1 MKNKRAIIALPV
13 LLLLMTV
20 NAYAQN
26 TKALIGKWFFEDF
39 GGTICILEFT
49 QTQVTFYPLEDDE
62 DDIETESYQADN
74 TTITIDG
81 ETMRYTIQNGNVLTL
96 SFSDDDKVT
105 GKRVQANA
113 TVLTGKY
120 QLVNDVGF
128 IEMLEFLDQSTVR
141 LHMEVLGKKA
151 RPTYQYKINGNRVII
166 SDPKDSM
173 ILEIIGDIIIKG
185 NTFGGIG
192 DDSVFVKK

>member
-1 MKNKRAIIALPV
+1 MKNKRVFIVLPV

-26 TKALIGKWFFEDF
+26 SKDLIGKWFFEDF

-49 QTQVTFYPLEDDE
+49 QTQVTYYPLEDDE
-62 DDIETESYQADN
+62 DDSETESYLADN

-81 ETMRYTIQNGNVLTL
+81 DSMRYTIQNGNVLTL
-96 SFSDDDKVT
+96 SFADGDKYT

-113 TVLTGKY
+113 TVLSGKY

-128 IEMLEFLDQSTVR
+128 IETLEFLDQSTVR
-141 LHMEVLGKKA
+141 LHMEVLGKTA

-173 ILEIIGDIIIKG
+173 ILEIIGDAIIKG
-185 NTFGGIG
+185 NTLGGLG
-192 DDSVFVKK
+192 DDSVFVKR

>member
-1 MKNKRAIIALPV
+1 MKNKRVFIAFTA

-20 NAYAQN
+20 NCYAQN
-26 TKALIGKWFFEDF
+26 TRALIGKWFFEDF
-39 GGTICILEFT
+39 DGVMCIMEFT
-49 QTQVTFYPLEDDE
+49 QTQMTFYPLEEDE
-62 DDIETESYQADN
+62 EDSETTSYQADN

-81 ETMRYTIQNGNVLTL
+81 ETMRYTVQNGKVLTL
-96 SFSDDDKVT
+96 STPDGDKYT
-105 GKRVQANA
+105 GKKLQANA

-120 QLVNDVGF
+120 QLVNDAGF
-128 IEMLEFLDQSTVR
+128 IEMLEFLDRSTVR
-141 LHMEVLGKKA
+141 LHMEILGKTA
-151 RPTYQYKINGNRVII
+151 RPTYQYKINGNRLII

-185 NTFGGIG
+185 NTFGGLG